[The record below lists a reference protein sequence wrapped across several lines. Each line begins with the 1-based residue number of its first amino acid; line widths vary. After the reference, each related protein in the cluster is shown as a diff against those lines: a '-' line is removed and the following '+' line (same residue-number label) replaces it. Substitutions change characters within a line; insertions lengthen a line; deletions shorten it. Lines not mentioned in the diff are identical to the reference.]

1 MHIITSTYSLDDP
14 SFLHLFTFF
23 IGNCLIFNDFIIT
36 NNFILRFLISFN
48 RQREFIIRIFCYR
61 VLLINILQI
70 IIHIFNIDFNRLFFF
85 VLFIILVNIIVFI
98 IFLIVIVLFTIIVFV
113 IIMIVRWFVWI
124 IWHCHFNG
132 LGCRGKFFRAI

>member
-70 IIHIFNIDFNRLFFF
+70 ILHIYNIDFNRLFFLA
-85 VLFIILVNIIVFI
+85 LFIILVIIILFI
-98 IFLIVIVLFTIIVFV
+98 TFLIVFVLLSILLFV
-113 IIMIVRWFVWI
+113 IIMIVGCFVCF
-124 IWHCHFNG
+124 IWPCHF
-132 LGCRGKFFRAI
+132 